1 MPFSSVCSWR
11 GGGGGG
17 EGQRNNSVGGSKTTC
32 KAIR

>member
-11 GGGGGG
+11 GGGGG